1 MEEISVSLTGSTMYS
16 DYSRNDNGYSTAS
29 HNLYNYLYEAG
40 IKMSRLSQEADI
52 NISFAVPQ
60 HHILLANSYNI
71 LYSAHETTEICDR
84 WVKCLDKGDEV
95 WATSSWIADVYRAKV
110 KNPVHVV
117 PHGVSGKFI
126 PVKRKLQD
134 NKFIFLHIGEP
145 YIRKGGQVTVEAF
158 IEEFGDNPDVI
169 LLIKCYPE
177 GHTIRVPDKD
187 GNLVA
192 PETIYPN
199 IKTMSQSLSFSDYLK
214 VLHNTHCL
222 VYPSWGEGFGM
233 MPLECMASGMPVISS
248 WEWAEYKDDIK
259 HKIESDLV
267 PVPERIPSY
276 LVESYLGEIYM
287 PRKESI
293 RKLMREVYENY
304 EQEFK
309 ESAVK
314 AVAIH
319 KKWNWEDI
327 MEKYAIPRL
336 KKIKEKLNEG
346 I

>member
-1 MEEISVSLTGSTMYS
+1 
-16 DYSRNDNGYSTAS
+16 
-29 HNLYNYLYEAG
+29 
-40 IKMSRLSQEADI
+40 
-52 NISFAVPQ
+52 
-60 HHILLANSYNI
+60 
-71 LYSAHETTEICDR
+71 
-84 WVKCLDKGDEV
+84 
-95 WATSSWIADVYRAKV
+95 
-110 KNPVHVV
+110 
-117 PHGVSGKFI
+117 
-126 PVKRKLQD
+126 
-134 NKFIFLHIGEP
+134 
-145 YIRKGGQVTVEAF
+145 
-158 IEEFGDNPDVI
+158 
-169 LLIKCYPE
+169 
-177 GHTIRVPDKD
+177 
-187 GNLVA
+187 
-192 PETIYPN
+192 
-199 IKTMSQSLSFSDYLK
+199 
-214 VLHNTHCL
+214 
-222 VYPSWGEGFGM
+222 M